1 MKYLTQLEPNELV
14 SNFLT
19 HPPQNFTAWQLH
31 DEIPA
36 FTAHFDLLTTA
47 DHDLQRKVRKL
58 PFFNKWQKF
67 LQPLT
72 TFIGT
77 TVSEYIL
84 LSDKLSPDQLA
95 KEIKQQ
101 YGQKSPLLI
110 VKDIPQQSPLLAEYA
125 NQYSATFIQALQNQ
139 GFIEVEGQALAWVPI
154 DFTDIN
160 EYLGRLS
167 YQRRKNFRRKLKS
180 QQYVEINCL
189 HSGDGC
195 FFDAAVLEQFYQ
207 LYLNVYQQSDIH
219 FDLLTKPFFTELLQD
234 VKNQARIFT
243 YYHHEQLVGYNIC
256 FIVNNMLVDKY
267 IGFDYPLARDLN
279 LYFLSWFY
287 NLDYARQ
294 QGLDYYVAGWTDPEV
309 KSSLGAKF
317 TFTKHMVY
325 VRNPLLRNILKK
337 ISSRF
342 EQDKNWQ
349 ENVSKQHQQAKNC
362 NE

>member
-19 HPPQNFTAWQLH
+19 HPPQDFTAWQLH

-67 LQPLT
+67 L
-72 TFIGT
+72 
-77 TVSEYIL
+77 
-84 LSDKLSPDQLA
+84 
-95 KEIKQQ
+95 
-101 YGQKSPLLI
+101 
-110 VKDIPQQSPLLAEYA
+110 
-125 NQYSATFIQALQNQ
+125 
-139 GFIEVEGQALAWVPI
+139 PI
-154 DFTDIN
+154 DFADIN